1 MSSEQGK
8 GCTGTGKGCSV
19 WKKKRFRVVPWIQ
32 VSGIFLFFTLQGI
45 NQYLLPKK
53 KFLEVHV
60 ADTVTLVEQA
70 SKCRV
75 SLFWKCRVKLNC
87 IYGSKTPRAHWYFIE
102 LWFDRLL
109 ILASGDTAPV
119 EKVPNSHWIKLSK
132 ALKPVVRDWL
142 ALTAALQM
150 EWGRYALLPS
160 DLWKQLCVLNTG
172 ITWYFKS
179 LYAHP
184 SKMGLEGCW
193 EFHYFMTKSIPRFM
207 PFGHRNLNLIEKM
220 DLMRTDIFYAGALV

>member
-1 MSSEQGK
+1 MNRSLFCCLK
-8 GCTGTGKGCSV
+8 RDF
-19 WKKKRFRVVPWIQ
+19 WKYTLTIQ
-32 VSGIFLFFTLQGI
+32 LTHWNRS
-45 NQYLLPKK
+45 
-53 KFLEVHV
+53 
-60 ADTVTLVEQA
+60 
-70 SKCRV
+70 V
-75 SLFWKCRVKLNC
+75 SLARKARVELNF
-87 IYGSKTPRAHWYFIE
+87 IYGSKTLGVHWYFTE

-109 ILASGDTAPV
+109 ILASGDIAPV
-119 EKVPNSHWIKLSK
+119 QKVSNSHWIKLSK
-132 ALKPVVRDWL
+132 ALKTVVRCWL
-142 ALTAALQM
+142 ALAAVLQM

-184 SKMGLEGCW
+184 SKMGLEDCW

-220 DLMRTDIFYAGALV
+220 DLMRIDIFYAGALI